1 MFRHGCTVISW
12 LVVTFDRRI
21 YDAYYIHISE
31 YDVQYIQVNEYEKT
45 TPY

>member
-1 MFRHGCTVISW
+1 MGKAGKISADI
-12 LVVTFDRRI
+12 VTFDRRI

-31 YDVQYIQVNEYEKT
+31 CDVQYIQVNEYEKT

>member
-1 MFRHGCTVISW
+1 MGKVGEISAYI
-12 LVVTFDRRI
+12 VTFDRRI
-21 YDAYYIHISE
+21 YDAYYIRISE